1 MHDESTYFSSLSTV
15 TGARTDTT
23 RTTEI
28 LARPEISYIKPPFR
42 GQIFGDA
49 PRCKVGFDTRLQ
61 IRGTRFDFDHTT
73 MYLSAAPGVY
83 TNHLSA
89 VSAFNLF
96 ENVRSLSSTYPA
108 FSGYRIDDFHIDNP
122 TTISVIISAAQNTGR
137 AELILANN
145 GGYATLFADT
155 CARLVSF
162 ES

>member
-1 MHDESTYFSSLSTV
+1 MHDEPTYFSSLSTV
-15 TGARTDTT
+15 TAARVDVTSTT
-23 RTTEI
+23 TL
-28 LARPEISYIKPPFR
+28 LARPQISYIKPPFR

-61 IRGTRFDFDHTT
+61 IIGTHLDYDHTT
-73 MYLSAAPGVY
+73 VYLSAAPNVY

-108 FSGYRIDDFHIDNP
+108 FSGYRIDDFHVDNA
-122 TTISVIISAAQNTGR
+122 TTISIIISAAQNTGK
-137 AELILANN
+137 AELIIANN
-145 GGYATLFADT
+145 GGYATLFEDT
-155 CARLVSF
+155 SARLVSF